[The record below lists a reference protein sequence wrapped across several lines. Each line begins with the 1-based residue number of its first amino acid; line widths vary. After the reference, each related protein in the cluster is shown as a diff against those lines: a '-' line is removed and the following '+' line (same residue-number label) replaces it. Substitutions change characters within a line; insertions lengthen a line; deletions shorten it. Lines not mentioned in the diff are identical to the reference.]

1 MQKIALI
8 EIDAVYF
15 YYLSI
20 FCTSYDDFN
29 INETSSYVDLVP
41 LYRMMQNKVRTH
53 NSREL
58 LHPNAFAEGINLYN
72 VLLPMHEQYRLVKQM
87 LSWHTLSQFYN
98 PKKGNSYICHMP
110 CTMALT
116 YMSSQTKHIDVHHH
130 FTCQNIT
137 DGFFTTVWIPTS
149 NMTSDI
155 FTKPLSSTLFLHHCE
170 PWDSFTADLYPP
182 FSFLFFFPS
191 FSPSLFFCLNTCP
204 DGGVLVLVPTGQDQT
219 LVTWLDSLYILLC
232 STLSLLLSS
241 VVIYSL
247 TLRYILLVFPLPL

>member
-1 MQKIALI
+1 MYVQMQKVALI

-20 FCTSYDDFN
+20 FCTSHDDFN

-41 LYRMMQNKVRTH
+41 LYGMMQNKVRTH

-58 LHPNAFAEGINLYN
+58 LNPDAFAEGINLYN
-72 VLLPMHEQYRLVKQM
+72 VLLPMHEQYQLLKQM
-87 LSWHTLSQFYN
+87 LSWHALSQFDN
-98 PKKGNSYICHMP
+98 PKKGNSYICHEP

-130 FTCQNIT
+130 FICQSIT
-137 DGFFTTVWIPTS
+137 DRFFTTVWVPTS

-170 PWDSFTADLYPP
+170 AMGLIH
-182 FSFLFFFPS
+182 
-191 FSPSLFFCLNTCP
+191 C
-204 DGGVLVLVPTGQDQT
+204 
-219 LVTWLDSLYILLC
+219 
-232 STLSLLLSS
+232 
-241 VVIYSL
+241 
-247 TLRYILLVFPLPL
+247 